1 MANRFT
7 FTGEKL
13 RKLKSPE
20 AGREYVYD
28 ADVRGLALEVT
39 PTGAKSFRVYRKFKR
54 PARENH
60 IGPL

>member
-39 PTGAKSFRVYRKFKR
+39 PTGAKSFRVYRKF
-54 PARENH
+54 
-60 IGPL
+60 